1 MRKEIYLIKG
11 TKEES
16 YTEFTTR
23 VLSIA
28 NRISKEN
35 EVKKVKLVCTEQ
47 APPKLS
53 VIPFKKGKIAAVS
66 VFRKTSGKNE
76 QLVNVLRLSG
86 GYSVEEAIPVAYEKN
101 WQDGEK
107 SPGVCL
113 LTLFQKKKRI
123 THETFLHRWHNSHT
137 PLSLKIHPLWNY
149 NRNVVTE
156 KLHDSCFDW
165 HGIVEEHFRTSSDL
179 LNPVKFF
186 GHPLI
191 MGYNMLRVYFDT
203 KSFLDYK
210 TIEPYLAT
218 EIHIKSH

>member
-28 NRISKEN
+28 TRISQEN
-35 EVKKVKLVCTEQ
+35 EVRKVKLVCTEQ

-53 VIPFKKGKIAAVS
+53 VIPFKKEKIAAVS

-76 QLVNVLRLSG
+76 QLVNALRLSG

-203 KSFLDYK
+203 NSFLDYK

-218 EIHIKSH
+218 EIHIKS